1 MVNSTDILKTVK
13 IVLQQRFGSIIQDV
27 ILFGSQAMGTAHE
40 DSDYDVLIVLNKP
53 YDWQFRDQVIDAIY
67 DLELQYD
74 ILIDTFLISTHEL
87 RHTLRGAQP
96 LFVNALKH
104 GVYA

>member
-1 MVNSTDILKTVK
+1 MINNIELLKLLK
-13 IVLQQRFGSIIQDV
+13 AALQQRFGSVIRDV

-40 DSDYDVLIVLNKP
+40 DSDYDVVIVLTQQ
-53 YDWQFRDQVIDAIY
+53 YDWQFRDRVLDVIY

-74 ILIDTFLISTHEL
+74 ILINTFLISTHEL